1 MELYQLAYFLEAARQ
16 RNFTRAAARLR
27 LAQAALSEQ
36 IRKLEADVGAA
47 LFHRGRR
54 ESVLTA
60 AGETLRHHAEALLER
75 ADTARK
81 AVQEVAGLRGGRLSV
96 GAIPSV
102 SACLLP
108 QAVAA
113 FRGKHPQVELA
124 LFEGTSEAVAQWVEN
139 GRVELGIV
147 QLPTTGG
154 RFEERLLLTEPF
166 VALLPSTHPAAQQRS
181 VSLEKLSAESYVL
194 YKGRARDTAL
204 AACRAAGFEPRVAC
218 ESSELETIRSLVGA
232 GLGIALLPQLATRQP
247 IAHCAAVGIRGA
259 TVERQVA
266 LLTRPA
272 QRASPGAEAFIR
284 SVLSQCGSFERKRTV
299 ARKLVAG
306 IGVR

>member
-36 IRKLEADVGAA
+36 IRKLEEEMGTP

-60 AGETLRHHAEALLER
+60 AGETLRQHAEGLLER
-75 ADTARK
+75 AEATRR

-96 GAIPSV
+96 AAIPSV

-108 QAVAA
+108 GAVAE
-113 FRGKHPQVELA
+113 FRAKHPQVELA
-124 LFEGTSEAVAQWVEN
+124 LYEGTSEAVAQWVES

-147 QLPTTGG
+147 QLPTAGG
-154 RFEERLLLTEPF
+154 RFEERLLLTERF
-166 VALLPSTHPAAQQRS
+166 VALVPSTHPAARKGNVTLDQ
-181 VSLEKLSAESYVL
+181 LAGESFVL

-204 AACRAAGFEPRVAC
+204 AACRAAGFEPKIAC

-232 GLGIALLPQLATRQP
+232 GLGIALLPRLATRRE
-247 IAHCAAVGIRGA
+247 ATGCKALAIRGA
-259 TVERQVA
+259 VVERHVA

-272 QRASPGAEAFIR
+272 SVASPGAEVFTRGI
-284 SVLSQCGSFERKRTV
+284 LTQCAALQGRK
-299 ARKLVAG
+299 AAAQKLVAG
-306 IGVR
+306 V